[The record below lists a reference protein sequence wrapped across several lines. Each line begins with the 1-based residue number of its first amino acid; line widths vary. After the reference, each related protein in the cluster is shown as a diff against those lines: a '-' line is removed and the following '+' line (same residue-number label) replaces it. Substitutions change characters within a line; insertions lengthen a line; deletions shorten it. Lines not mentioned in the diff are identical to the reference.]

1 MIEIKH
7 FEEEV
12 IKLYDNNDNFIGEI
26 DNELSFNDVRL
37 QIAEQELS
45 GYYVIRNNGDKVIIE
60 ENGQISDFNL
70 YPDYS
75 NILRRLVTILVS

>member
-37 QIAEQELS
+37 QIAEQKLS

-60 ENGQISDFNL
+60 ENGWISNE
-70 YPDYS
+70 
-75 NILRRLVTILVS
+75 